1 MLVGTLTRRYH
12 MGKGPVPA
20 EVIVAAVQT
29 EREASLF
36 YRMMAE
42 MASDSGVRCRLLELA
57 DDENSHATTLANLHY
72 EMTGRGVPET
82 TPGSAEGDPNLF
94 DFQSRSQRDVLEFA
108 LHNELAAIDLY
119 QTQAE
124 RSEDPK
130 VATIFRLLADA
141 EREHAAYLRLQ
152 LGRLDESATHDA

>member
-1 MLVGTLTRRYH
+1 
-12 MGKGPVPA
+12 MGLGPVAA
-20 EVIVAAVQT
+20 ELIVAAVQT
-29 EREASLF
+29 EREAALF

-42 MASDSGVRCRLLELA
+42 MASDSGVRGKLLELA
-57 DDENSHATTLANLHY
+57 DDESSHATTLANLYY

-82 TPGSAEGDPNLF
+82 TPGPAEGDPNLF

-119 QTQAE
+119 QTQSE

-130 VATIFRLLADA
+130 VATILRLLADS

-152 LGRLDESATHDA
+152 LSRLQEDTTQDH